1 MKDYSLGKKKNF
13 ILNYKVKNDLII
25 INLANKNT
33 RIIPYSKD
41 KEITILKL
49 MKSQINNNFERN
61 IKKQINYS
69 TKLSAVFLG
78 LIALVGSF
86 ILLTNLPFNIGAI
99 IYSYFAI
106 NTGIFIKNSF
116 DIIKYKSL
124 LKDLN
129 KNKLFIENEIIFN
142 ESKSYDNKKRVTIN
156 DVNKISYNRLNNLIK
171 YKKRVLKK

>member
-13 ILNYKVKNDLII
+13 ILNYKVRNDLII
-25 INLANKNT
+25 INFANKNT

-49 MKSQINNNFERN
+49 MKKQINNDFERK
-61 IKKQINYS
+61 IKKKVENS
-69 TKLSAVFLG
+69 TKLSAVCLG
-78 LIALVGSF
+78 LMTLVSGF

-99 IYSYFAI
+99 IYTCLAI
-106 NTGIFIKNSF
+106 NASIFIKKSF
-116 DIIKYKSL
+116 DIIKYKRL

-129 KNKLFIENEIIFN
+129 KNKLFIENEIILN
-142 ESKSYDNKKRVTIN
+142 ESKSYGDKKRLTIN
-156 DVNKISYNRLNNLIK
+156 NINSISYNRLNNLVK